1 MLVKEAIEHLK
12 AKDPEETIGMVIW
25 LKEDVQSRGGGIS
38 DEEAAD
44 ILDAM
49 ENDHDASLGI
59 TWDTIEAYL

>member
-1 MLVKEAIEHLK
+1 MRVKEAIEHLK
-12 AKDPEETIGMVIW
+12 AKDPEETICMVIW
-25 LKEDVQSRGGGIS
+25 LKEDVQSQGEGVS
-38 DEEAAD
+38 DEEAVN